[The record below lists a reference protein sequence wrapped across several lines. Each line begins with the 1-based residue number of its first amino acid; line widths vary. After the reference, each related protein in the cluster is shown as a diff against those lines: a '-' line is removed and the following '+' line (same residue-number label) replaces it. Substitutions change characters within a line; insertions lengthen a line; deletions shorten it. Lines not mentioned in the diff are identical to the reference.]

1 MKKTIVI
8 TLLLSHPRSQCQAP
22 HRLRLLVPSQ
32 PQAIYSSHQNLNLKP
47 SDASPSSLRPQA
59 MISAPGPNLDL
70 HHVSSKTSLNTTT
83 RPRAPSHLGQTG
95 PPTIQVFQ
103 RESNAPPFL
112 KQVAFLPHEVPVAKS
127 LKPQKSAHNLLI
139 SITKTSLNNKALISP
154 PSIRSLSLPTIF

>member
-8 TLLLSHPRSQCQAP
+8 TLLLSHPRSLCHETTRP
-22 HRLRLLVPSQ
+22 
-32 PQAIYSSHQNLNLKP
+32 ITTSSHMM
-47 SDASPSSLRPQA
+47 PSSSSFRPQA

-70 HHVSSKTSLNTTT
+70 HHVSSKASLRATT
-83 RPRAPSHLGQTG
+83 RSRAPSHLRQTG

-112 KQVAFLPHEVPVAKS
+112 KQVASLLDEELVAKS
-127 LKPQKSAHNLLI
+127 FEPQKSAHNLLI

-154 PSIRSLSLPTIF
+154 PSIRSLSPPTMV